1 MTLVGLD
8 TNIVIRLLTNDDP
21 DQRRSALQFA
31 AGLGKE
37 YLAFLPLICV
47 VELDW
52 ALRSQLGYTRQDAS
66 NAISKLLRV
75 RGLTVEHHDLIL
87 KALRQVAQNNADFA
101 DALIA
106 ARSIEEGCISVK
118 TFDKR
123 AASRVPGMELLA

>member
-1 MTLVGLD
+1 MKLIGLD

-21 DQRRSALQFA
+21 DQRRLALQFA
-31 AGLGKE
+31 EGLGKE
-37 YLAFLPLICV
+37 YTAFMPLICV

-52 ALRSQLGYTRQDAS
+52 ALRSQLGYTRRDAS

-75 RGLTVEHHDLIL
+75 RGLTVEHHDLVV
-87 KALRQVAQNNADFA
+87 KALRQVTQNNADFA

-106 ARSIEEGCISVK
+106 ARSIQEGCGSVK

>member
-8 TNIVIRLLTNDDP
+8 TNIIIRLLTNDDP
-21 DQRRSALQFA
+21 DQRRSALHFA

-75 RGLTVEHHDLIL
+75 RGLTVEHHDLVL

>member
-1 MTLVGLD
+1 MKLVGLD

-21 DQRRSALQFA
+21 NQRRLALQFA
-31 AGLGKE
+31 EGLGKE
-37 YLAFLPLICV
+37 YTAFLPLICV

-75 RGLTVEHHDLIL
+75 RGLTVEHHDLVL
-87 KALRQVAQNNADFA
+87 KALRQVAQNSADFA

-106 ARSIEEGCISVK
+106 ARSMEEGCISVK

>member
-75 RGLTVEHHDLIL
+75 RGLTVEHHDLVL

-106 ARSIEEGCISVK
+106 ARSIEEGCISVN

>member
-1 MTLVGLD
+1 MKLVGLD

-21 DQRRSALQFA
+21 DQRRLALQFA
-31 AGLGKE
+31 EGLGKE
-37 YLAFLPLICV
+37 YFAFLPLICV

-52 ALRSQLGYTRQDAS
+52 ALRSQLGYGRQEAS

-75 RGLTVEHHDLIL
+75 RGLTVEHHDLVV
-87 KALRQVAQNNADFA
+87 KVLRQVTQNNADFA

-106 ARSIEEGCISVK
+106 ARSIQEGCISVK

>member
-1 MTLVGLD
+1 MKLIGLD

-21 DQRRSALQFA
+21 DQRRLALQFA
-31 AGLGKE
+31 EGLGKE
-37 YLAFLPLICV
+37 YTAFMPLICV

-75 RGLTVEHHDLIL
+75 RGLTVEHHDLVV
-87 KALRQVAQNNADFA
+87 KALRQVTQNNADFA

-106 ARSIEEGCISVK
+106 ARSIQEGCGSVK

>member
-1 MTLVGLD
+1 MKLVGLD

-31 AGLGKE
+31 ERLGKD

-52 ALRSQLGYTRQDAS
+52 ALRSRLGYTRSDAS

-75 RGLTVEHHDLIL
+75 NRPP
-87 KALRQVAQNNADFA
+87 A
-101 DALIA
+101 
-106 ARSIEEGCISVK
+106 
-118 TFDKR
+118 
-123 AASRVPGMELLA
+123 